1 MVVCV
6 SGRRKEFTMFT
17 AEQRD
22 HVRQRVLA
30 LAQSDPRAIA
40 GALTGSM
47 AFGGGDRWSDIDVAF
62 GIAEGMTPEAVLE
75 DWTQV
80 LEREWSVLHH
90 FHLRYG
96 SSVYR
101 VFLLPSGLEVD
112 VAATPAED
120 FGARGPN
127 FHALFGP
134 TYQLE
139 ARPQPNAS
147 SLIGLCWHH
156 VLHARACIE
165 RHKPWQAEYWIS
177 EMRHHI
183 LELACL
189 RLGENALEGRGFD
202 RLPSR
207 VREPLAEALVRSLNW
222 RYGILRSV
230 LACRPCCT
238 SSVLPKPRPA
248 RPVPRTYWRSRRGE
262 AEAEPLS
269 QLVHRLKVRT
279 HILG

>member
-1 MVVCV
+1 
-6 SGRRKEFTMFT
+6 MFT

-30 LAQSDPRAIA
+30 LAQSDPRVTA

-62 GIAEGMTPEAVLE
+62 GIAEGITPEAVLD

-80 LEREWSVLHH
+80 VAGEWGLLDH
-90 FHLRYG
+90 FDLRYG

-127 FHALFGP
+127 FRALFGS
-134 TYQLE
+134 THQLE

-156 VLHARACIE
+156 VLHARAYIE
-165 RHKPWQAEYWIS
+165 RHKPWQAEYFIS
-177 EMRHHI
+177 AMRDHI

-189 RLGENALEGRGFD
+189 RLGENALEGRSFD
-202 RLPSR
+202 RLPPA
-207 VREPLAEALVRSLNW
+207 VTDPLADALVRSLDEPE
-222 RYGILRSV
+222 LRRA
-230 LACRPCCT
+230 LAAATRGLIGELEAWDPSLCARLSPLLQEF
-238 SSVLPKPRPA
+238 SAPQAQARNALPQQEG
-248 RPVPRTYWRSRRGE
+248 RSRIRT
-262 AEAEPLS
+262 LS
-269 QLVHRLKVRT
+269 CIRPSTEDEQRH
-279 HILG
+279 

>member
-1 MVVCV
+1 
-6 SGRRKEFTMFT
+6 MFT

-30 LAQSDPRAIA
+30 LAQSDPRTIA

-47 AFGGGDRWSDIDVAF
+47 ALGVGDRWSDIDVAF
-62 GIAEGMTPEAVLE
+62 GVAEGITPEAVLD
-75 DWTQV
+75 DWTAV
-80 LEREWSVLHH
+80 LAREWGVLHH
-90 FHLRYG
+90 FDLRY
-96 SSVYR
+96 SSSIYR

-120 FGARGPN
+120 FGARGPT
-127 FHALFGP
+127 FRALFGP
-134 TYQLE
+134 THQLA

-156 VLHARACIE
+156 VLHARAYIE

-202 RLPSR
+202 RLPSH
-207 VREPLAEALVRSLNW
+207 VREPLAEALVRSL
-222 RYGILRSV
+222 
-230 LACRPCCT
+230 T
-238 SSVLPKPRPA
+238 
-248 RPVPRTYWRSRRGE
+248 E
-262 AEAEPLS
+262 AELRRALAVATTCLIAELEAWDAPLCA
-269 QLVHRLKVRT
+269 RLSPLLHEFGAPQAGART
-279 HILG
+279 PSLQDSVGE

>member
-6 SGRRKEFTMFT
+6 AGRRKEFTMFT

-30 LAQSDPRAIA
+30 LGQGGPRAIA

-62 GIAEGMTPEAVLE
+62 GIAEGISPEAVLE

-80 LEREWSVLHH
+80 LAREWSVLHH
-90 FHLRYG
+90 FDLRYG

-112 VAATPAED
+112 VAATPAQD

-127 FHALFGP
+127 FRALFGP
-134 TYQLE
+134 TQPVP
-139 ARPQPNAS
+139 AAPQPSAS
-147 SLIGLCWHH
+147 SLIGLSWLY
-156 VLHARACIE
+156 VLHAHASIE
-165 RHKPWQAEYWIS
+165 RHKLWQAEYWIS
-177 EMRHHI
+177 GIREHV

-189 RLGENALEGRGFD
+189 RLGENARERRGVD
-202 RLPSR
+202 RLPPA
-207 VREPLAEALVRSLNW
+207 VTGPLAETLVRSLDEPE
-222 RYGILRSV
+222 LRRALTAV
-230 LACRPCCT
+230 TRGLIGELQRWDPNLC
-238 SSVLPKPRPA
+238 A
-248 RPVPRTYWRSRRGE
+248 RLS
-262 AEAEPLS
+262 PLLHKFS
-269 QLVHRLKVRT
+269 AP
-279 HILG
+279 